1 MGRGVGE
8 GWGREGRARLG
19 RFLVQK
25 RVGQQANY
33 GMGEGGR
40 FAVASAM

>member
-19 RFLVQK
+19 QQAK